1 MKNIRR
7 RVYDALN
14 VLVSVGILGKYER
27 CVVQTEFTNV
37 PGKKLSEHW
46 DLITEKNRIL

>member
-1 MKNIRR
+1 MRNIRR

-14 VLVSVGILGKYER
+14 VLVSVGILGKSDR
-27 CVVQTEFTNV
+27 CVTHTSITTV

-46 DLITEKNRIL
+46 